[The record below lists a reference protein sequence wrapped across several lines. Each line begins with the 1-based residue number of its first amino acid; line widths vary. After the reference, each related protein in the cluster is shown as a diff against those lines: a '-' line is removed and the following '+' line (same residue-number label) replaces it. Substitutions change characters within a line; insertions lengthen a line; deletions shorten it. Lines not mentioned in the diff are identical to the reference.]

1 MSIHNRSIW
10 SLVALASCAMWL
22 ARCALLAEPSASPVP
37 APSPLAVADEPDPY
51 LEARLDMVR
60 EQIEARGI
68 TDERVLAA
76 MRNVPRHLFV
86 PEEWL
91 GDAYADH
98 PLPIGYNQTIS
109 QPYVV
114 AWMTELLQLEPGDHV
129 LEVGTG
135 SGYQAAILAEMG
147 VQVYTVEIIEELA
160 TSAANR
166 LAEMGYVESS
176 GKVVVGHR
184 DGYLGWEEYAPFDA
198 IVVTCAPDHVP
209 PPLIAQLKEGGRMVL
224 PVGPPGGYQSLFLLT
239 KQEGQVTS
247 RNMGG
252 VRFVPLTRGNG

>member
-1 MSIHNRSIW
+1 MSIHNKTIW
-10 SLVALASCAMWL
+10 SLIALASCTMWL
-22 ARCALLAEPSASPVP
+22 ARCVLFPAPAASPLP
-37 APSPLAVADEPDPY
+37 NASPLAVAGEPDPY
-51 LEARLDMVR
+51 LDARLDMVR
-60 EQIEARGI
+60 EQIEGRGI

-76 MRNVPRHLFV
+76 MRSVPRHLFV

-114 AWMTELLQLEPGDHV
+114 AWMSELLQVKPGDRV

-135 SGYQAAILAEMG
+135 SGYQAAILAELG
-147 VQVYTVEIIEELA
+147 AQVYTVEIIEELA
-160 TSAANR
+160 TSAADL
-166 LAEMGYVESS
+166 LAGMGYIGGTS
-176 GKVVVGHR
+176 KVVVGHR

-209 PPLIAQLKEGGRMVL
+209 PPLIAQLQEGGRMVL

-239 KQEGQVTS
+239 KQEGQVKS

-252 VRFVPLTRGNG
+252 VRFVPLTRGDG